1 MYTVSGKS
9 ILIVDDDLNICRLL
23 EIYISSEGFETKTF
37 QSGPKALEY
46 MAAQEPNLVLLDV
59 MMPEMDGFEVLRHI
73 RETSNIPV
81 IMLTARDLVEDKLL
95 GFGLGADDYIVKPF
109 DPVEVIARIKARLRE
124 GSARRDQVLRVKN
137 VSLDIKSYEVKIN
150 GEILVL
156 KPKEI
161 KLLQFMLNNPNI
173 VLTRDEL
180 LERVWD
186 YSFGGGTRTV
196 DMHIKR
202 LREKLITAGAEVSIN
217 TVWGV
222 GYKLEIK

>member
-1 MYTVSGKS
+1 MSGKR
-9 ILIVDDDLNICRLL
+9 IMIVDDDPNICRLL
-23 EIYISSEGFETKTF
+23 EIYISSEGYSPEAF
-37 QSGPKALEY
+37 QSGALALEH
-46 MAAQEPNLVLLDV
+46 MAGTEPSLVLLDV

-73 RETSNIPV
+73 REASNVPV

-109 DPVEVIARIKARLRE
+109 EPVEVLARIKARLRE
-124 GSARRDQVLRVKN
+124 GSPQRDEVLRVNN
-137 VSLDIKSYEVKIN
+137 VTLDIKRYEVKIN
-150 GEILVL
+150 NEPLIL

-202 LREKLITAGAEVSIN
+202 LREKLISVGAEISIN

-222 GYKLEIK
+222 GYKLETKQ

>member
-1 MYTVSGKS
+1 MSGK
-9 ILIVDDDLNICRLL
+9 IIMIVDDDPNICRLL
-23 EIYISSEGFETKTF
+23 EIYISSEGYMPVAF
-37 QSGPKALEY
+37 QSGAPALEY
-46 MAAQEPNLVLLDV
+46 MAIKEPSLVLLDV
-59 MMPEMDGFEVLRHI
+59 MMPEMDGFEVLRRI
-73 RETSNIPV
+73 RESSNVPV

-95 GFGLGADDYIVKPF
+95 GFGLGADDYIIKPF
-109 DPVEVIARIKARLRE
+109 EPVEVLARIRARLRE
-124 GSARRDQVLRVKN
+124 SSPSHDDVLRIKN
-137 VSLDIKSYEVKIN
+137 VTLNIKRYEVKIN
-150 GEILVL
+150 DELLVL

-161 KLLQFMLNNPNI
+161 KLLQFMLNHPNI

-202 LREKLITAGAEVSIN
+202 LREKLISAGAEISIH

-222 GYKLEIK
+222 GYKLETNQ

>member
-1 MYTVSGKS
+1 M
-9 ILIVDDDLNICRLL
+9 IVDDDPNICRLL
-23 EIYISSEGFETKTF
+23 EIYISSEGYTPEAF
-37 QSGPKALEY
+37 QSGAKALEQI
-46 MAAQEPNLVLLDV
+46 AGKEPSLILLDV
-59 MMPEMDGFEVLRHI
+59 MMPEMDGFEVLRRI
-73 RETSNIPV
+73 RETSNVPV

-109 DPVEVIARIKARLRE
+109 EPVEVLARIKARLRE
-124 GSARRDQVLRVKN
+124 GAPQREEVLRVNN
-137 VSLDIKSYEVKIN
+137 VTLDIKRYEVQVN
-150 GEILVL
+150 NELLVL

-202 LREKLITAGAEVSIN
+202 LREKLISVGAEISIN
-217 TVWGV
+217 TIWGV
-222 GYKLEIK
+222 GYKLETKP

>member
-1 MYTVSGKS
+1 M
-9 ILIVDDDLNICRLL
+9 
-23 EIYISSEGFETKTF
+23 
-37 QSGPKALEY
+37 
-46 MAAQEPNLVLLDV
+46 VLLDV
-59 MMPEMDGFEVLRHI
+59 MMPEMDGFEVLRRI
-73 RETSNIPV
+73 REGSNVPV

-109 DPVEVIARIKARLRE
+109 EPVEVLARIKARLRE
-124 GSARRDQVLRVKN
+124 SSPARDDVLRIKN
-137 VSLDIKSYEVKIN
+137 VSLNIKRYEVKIN
-150 GEILVL
+150 DELLVL

-161 KLLQFMLNNPNI
+161 KLLQFMLNHPNI

-186 YSFGGGTRTV
+186 YTFGGGTRTV

-202 LREKLITAGAEVSIN
+202 LREKLISAGAEISIN

-222 GYKLEIK
+222 GYKLETNQ